1 MSVHNEFPNRC
12 MVCLQGVYDARI
24 KLRGSPGYS
33 GVLALSHYPST
44 PNTDT
49 WSHTYSIFTVAIN
62 ELPKINHTGSCRL
75 HLQPI
80 LPLALLM
87 PQFFFFKWKMS
98 PFSSSHWHLQV
109 FEVLLLFV
117 TLWAYELIVLWV
129 TEAIILSVAQLI
141 SDLAPETPL
150 TGSRI
155 FLTCLLDLWALPG
168 LSLLSL
174 TERHL

>member
-1 MSVHNEFPNRC
+1 MHNEFPNRC
-12 MVCLQGVYDARI
+12 MVCLRGVYDAGI

-49 WSHTYSIFTVAIN
+49 WMHTYSIFTVAVN

-87 PQFFFFKWKMS
+87 PQFFFFLMKNVS
-98 PFSSSHWHLQV
+98 
-109 FEVLLLFV
+109 VLFL
-117 TLWAYELIVLWV
+117 
-129 TEAIILSVAQLI
+129 
-141 SDLAPETPL
+141 PL
-150 TGSRI
+150 TP
-155 FLTCLLDLWALPG
+155 PG
-168 LSLLSL
+168 FRGPSVVCNTMGL
-174 TERHL
+174 